1 MADDDYEA
9 RVTQLRLE
17 RLNKF
22 NDDMERELS
31 TVRVPALAACKKV
44 VEHVKTTPDYL
55 NERQWQ
61 LAGPRNTYLGFRSQ
75 RHAKRSGG
83 GCVIS

>member
-22 NDDMERELS
+22 NEDMERELN
-31 TVRVPALAACKKV
+31 TVRVPASAACKV
-44 VEHVKTTPDYL
+44 VVDHVKSTPDYL

-61 LAGPRNTYLGFRSQ
+61 LAGPRNTYLGFRSA
-75 RHAKRSGG
+75 RNAKRSGG
-83 GCVIS
+83 CCVIS